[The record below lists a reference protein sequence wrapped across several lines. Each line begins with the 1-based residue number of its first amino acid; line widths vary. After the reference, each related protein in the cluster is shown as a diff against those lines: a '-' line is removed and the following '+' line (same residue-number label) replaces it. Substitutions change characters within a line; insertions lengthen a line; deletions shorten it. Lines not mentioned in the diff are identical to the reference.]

1 MNIINILFFLTIIC
15 FTSNVNAQFEK
26 EQYQDVVLHLLSGDT
41 VLYKLSKNNT
51 SHLTGFKKNNN
62 NDFWKFKI
70 FPEEDVAFYTDSSQK
85 KSWMYKPDFKN
96 GKFLNYLEMES
107 YLSGKK
113 EAKYNYK
120 PTKHLFSGVAF
131 GLFVGL
137 LDTYQ
142 KDKGF
147 LSKKNTTL
155 LIATPLLS
163 SIVLITKRNRNKI
176 GISEEQNQN
185 TQFED
190 GFFSSKKSKN
200 HVASFAGSLLAVVSI
215 FAINNN

>member
-1 MNIINILFFLTIIC
+1 MNIINIFFFLIIIS
-15 FTSNVNAQFEK
+15 FTFKVNAQFEK
-26 EQYQDVVLHLLSGDT
+26 ERYQDVVLHLLSGDT
-41 VLYKLSKNNT
+41 ILYKLSENNT

-70 FPEEDVAFYTDSSQK
+70 FSEEDVAFYTDSSQK
-85 KSWMYKPDFKN
+85 KSWMYIPDFKN

-120 PTKHLFSGVAF
+120 PTKYLCSGVAF
-131 GLFVGL
+131 GLILGL

-142 KDKGF
+142 KDRGL

-163 SIVLITKRNRNKI
+163 SIVHITKRNRNKI
-176 GISEEQNQN
+176 AMSEEQNQN
-185 TQFED
+185 IQFED
-190 GFFSSKKSKN
+190 GFFSLKKSKN
-200 HVASFAGSLLAVVSI
+200 HVASFAGSLLAVISI

>member
-1 MNIINILFFLTIIC
+1 MI
-15 FTSNVNAQFEK
+15 
-26 EQYQDVVLHLLSGDT
+26 
-41 VLYKLSKNNT
+41 
-51 SHLTGFKKNNN
+51 
-62 NDFWKFKI
+62 FWKFKI
-70 FPEEDVAFYTDSSQK
+70 FSKEDVAFYTDSSQK

-120 PTKHLFSGVAF
+120 PTKHLCSGVAF

-142 KDKGF
+142 KDKGL

-163 SIVLITKRNRNKI
+163 SIVLITKRNRKKI
-176 GISEEQNQN
+176 DMSEEQNQN
-185 TQFED
+185 IQFED

-200 HVASFAGSLLAVVSI
+200 HVASFAGSLLAVISI

>member
-1 MNIINILFFLTIIC
+1 MNIINILSFLIIIC
-15 FTSNVNAQFEK
+15 FNFNVNAQFEK

-41 VLYKLSKNNT
+41 VLYKLSENNT
-51 SHLTGFKKNNN
+51 SHLTGFKKNN

-85 KSWMYKPDFKN
+85 KSWIYKPDFKN

-120 PTKHLFSGVAF
+120 PKKHLSSGVAF

-142 KDKGF
+142 KDKGL

-163 SIVLITKRNRNKI
+163 SIVLITKRNRKKI
-176 GISEEQNQN
+176 DMSEEQNQN
-185 TQFED
+185 IQFED
-190 GFFSSKKSKN
+190 GFFSSKK
-200 HVASFAGSLLAVVSI
+200 
-215 FAINNN
+215 